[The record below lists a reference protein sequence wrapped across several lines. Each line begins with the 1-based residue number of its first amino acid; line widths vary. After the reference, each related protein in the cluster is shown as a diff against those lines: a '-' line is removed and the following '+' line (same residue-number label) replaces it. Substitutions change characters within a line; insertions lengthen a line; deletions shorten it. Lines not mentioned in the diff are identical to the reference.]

1 MGELLV
7 SQNGRF
13 RVMLDAS
20 GVDRLDRSLLFA
32 PVSMIIGAAGHAS
45 CWARISM
52 PNLPGQTAQ
61 DLGLRWLWIGFTA

>member
-1 MGELLV
+1 MGKLLV
-7 SQNGRF
+7 SQSGRF

-20 GVDRLDRSLLFA
+20 CVDRLNRSLRSA
-32 PVSMIIGAAGHAS
+32 PVSMIIGADGHAS

-61 DLGLRWLWIGFTA
+61 DVGLRWLWIGFTA